1 MRRIVSAALLLCLGT
16 APVLLSTPAFADT
29 TGGTIC
35 GNTWQDLNGDGIRQA
50 QEPAMPN
57 VGLSIG
63 SGPFINTVSDDNG
76 NYCFTGVAAGTY
88 HVQANDLAFFGDR
101 FGYTK
106 PGPDS
111 RFDWTTGQ
119 SRPITITARQD
130 GSFTQVDHVDVGYL
144 KAANDQHAVR
154 ITVSKHGKLHVG
166 DTFEIRGY
174 VGLNGNVPQQLG
186 VNLTLPAGL
195 TILNTTGDMS
205 TFVAQPLVEGVTGTR
220 RLPGAVDF
228 LGIQVRVDQPLDNG
242 AIQLQTTGDLYPDI
256 NPNDNTLTRYLSAG
270 A

>member
-29 TGGTIC
+29 TGGMIC
-35 GNTWQDLNGDGIRQA
+35 GSTWQDLNGDGIRQA
-50 QEPAMPN
+50 NEPAMPN

-63 SGPFINTVSDDNG
+63 SGPFINTVSDSNG
-76 NYCFTGVAAGTY
+76 NYCFTDVAAGSY
-88 HVQANDLAFFGDR
+88 QVQANDLAFLGG

-119 SRPITITARQD
+119 SVPVTITARQD
-130 GSFTQVDHVDVGYL
+130 GSFTHVDHLDVGYL
-144 KAANDQHAVR
+144 KAADDEHVVR
-154 ITVSKHGKLHVG
+154 IAVNKHGKLHVG

-174 VGLNGNVPQQLG
+174 VGLKGNVPEQLG
-186 VNLTLPAGL
+186 ASLTVPAGL

-205 TFVAQPLVEGVTGTR
+205 TFVQGNVAGGIATTR
-220 RLPGAVDF
+220 NLPGAVDF
-228 LGIQVRVDQPLDNG
+228 VGVQVRVDQPFDNG
-242 AIQLQTTGDLYPDI
+242 TIQLQTSGGLYPDI
-256 NPNDNTLTRYLSAG
+256 NPNDNTLTRHLSAR